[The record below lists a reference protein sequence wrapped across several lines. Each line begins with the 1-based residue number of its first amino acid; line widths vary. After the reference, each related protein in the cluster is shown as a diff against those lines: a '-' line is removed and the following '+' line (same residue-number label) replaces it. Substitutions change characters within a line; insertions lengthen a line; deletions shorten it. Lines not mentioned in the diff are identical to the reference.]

1 MCQQKNSDEA
11 SPREEVACLDCPLTK
26 IQPEMCSQ
34 GLIELS
40 TITNGWTSQ
49 VSAYVTG
56 VSPIRLARTC
66 SAGQCLGCRGGRL
79 TDEEASVAPSLIW
92 VFRQSVHQS

>member
-40 TITNGWTSQ
+40 TITNGWT
-49 VSAYVTG
+49 
-56 VSPIRLARTC
+56 PI
-66 SAGQCLGCRGGRL
+66 GGR
-79 TDEEASVAPSLIW
+79 
-92 VFRQSVHQS
+92 

>member
-34 GLIELS
+34 RLIELS
-40 TITNGWTSQ
+40 TITNGWTSNRCCHR
-49 VSAYVTG
+49 
-56 VSPIRLARTC
+56 IRWIIRRAPMNACR
-66 SAGQCLGCRGGRL
+66 AGFPFIQP
-79 TDEEASVAPSLIW
+79 T
-92 VFRQSVHQS
+92 

>member
-40 TITNGWTSQ
+40 TITNGWTNI
-49 VSAYVTG
+49 G
-56 VSPIRLARTC
+56 VSLCSTQDNAR
-66 SAGQCLGCRGGRL
+66 SLGL
-79 TDEEASVAPSLIW
+79 LLFAPMTFGDLD
-92 VFRQSVHQS
+92 

>member
-49 VSAYVTG
+49 GYSD
-56 VSPIRLARTC
+56 SRWWIIRT
-66 SAGQCLGCRGGRL
+66 
-79 TDEEASVAPSLIW
+79 SLPL
-92 VFRQSVHQS
+92 V

>member
-40 TITNGWTSQ
+40 TITNGWT
-49 VSAYVTG
+49 
-56 VSPIRLARTC
+56 R
-66 SAGQCLGCRGGRL
+66 
-79 TDEEASVAPSLIW
+79 
-92 VFRQSVHQS
+92 